1 MQLNSEA
8 GSQVPRCPA
17 AQQSCLCMLELRGAR
32 QERSALWGRGHS
44 PNTHHQVIPYTPI
57 SLLSPLVRSC
67 PRAMGAQA
75 PPTAAAAGQVTFLP
89 WSHSCRAG
97 ELCTHDFQLSRALQR
112 GSSECFVGSALC
124 PPSCCKPF
132 PSPQQARPRAPAK
145 GCPSPANRELGRFP
159 GLVPSLPSRGEKVR
173 AGSRTEASPHTALG
187 GQIHRGQSSCRQM
200 CRWFS
205 GTVQAPAPELCPTLL
220 WAPGL
225 GSWGA

>member
-1 MQLNSEA
+1 M
-8 GSQVPRCPA
+8 
-17 AQQSCLCMLELRGAR
+17 
-32 QERSALWGRGHS
+32 GRGHS

-57 SLLSPLVRSC
+57 SLLSPLVRRSC

-187 GQIHRGQSSCRQM
+187 GQIHGGAEQLQ
-200 CRWFS
+200 
-205 GTVQAPAPELCPTLL
+205 TDVQVVLRDSTSPSTRTLPNPAMGPWVRKLGCLTSPTAAGPSYLL
-220 WAPGL
+220 PCNSL
-225 GSWGA
+225 HLPF